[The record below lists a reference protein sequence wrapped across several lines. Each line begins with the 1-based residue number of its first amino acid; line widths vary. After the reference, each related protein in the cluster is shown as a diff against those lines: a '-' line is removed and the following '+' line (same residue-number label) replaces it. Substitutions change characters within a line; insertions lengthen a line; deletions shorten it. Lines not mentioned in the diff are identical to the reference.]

1 MIQILSNHGNAL
13 LAIPDGTGTSIAAW
27 CSEHLVCVGAHM
39 RKDHPVA
46 AAAATIALVAL
57 AGVASLA
64 ADDTSAPARTDP
76 PNSAP
81 ASPPPAPP
89 GMIILKSHEAEGILG
104 KEVRSAAGENMG
116 RIVDVLVDQTGQVRA
131 AVIDFGGFLGV
142 GSRKIAIDWNAL
154 TFPPPGDK
162 AGRVTL
168 EFTRDQVKAAP
179 EYQEGKPVVV
189 LGAQGQLESYPFQ

>member
-1 MIQILSNHGNAL
+1 MIQILSNHGSGL
-13 LAIPDGTGTSIAAW
+13 PAIPDGTATPIAAW
-27 CSEHLVCVGAHM
+27 CCEHLVCVGAHM

-64 ADDTSAPARTDP
+64 ADDTSAPARTDQP
-76 PNSAP
+76 DSAP
-81 ASPPPAPP
+81 ANAPPAPP

-162 AGRVTL
+162 ASRVTL

-179 EYQEGKPVVV
+179 EYHEGKPVVV